1 MNFTRLLNFSRMP
14 RTSRTSHTLAV
25 AGLVLA
31 LGASLTPAKDHE
43 GKHLDRMVA
52 RMEKELKLTK
62 DQSAKIRTILAKDSA
77 TRPHRGEWKQDHD
90 CKGKDDCEHHGKQG
104 FGPGPLG
111 GGEFTAQLRSSTVD
125 TAALNRS
132 FAERSD
138 SMQTCMREHHARRV
152 ATFAEIHAVLTPEQR
167 ALAAD
172 KWEKRAADSEKK
184 REKKSKK

>member
-1 MNFTRLLNFSRMP
+1 MNFTRLLNSSRLP
-14 RTSRTSHTLAV
+14 RIVAV

-43 GKHLDRMVA
+43 GKHLDRMVS
-52 RMEKELKLTK
+52 RMEKELKLSK

-77 TRPHRGEWKQDHD
+77 ARPHRGEWKKDHD
-90 CKGKDDCEHHGKQG
+90 CKGKDDCEHRGKQG
-104 FGPGPLG
+104 FGPLG

-132 FAERSD
+132 FAQRSD
-138 SMQTCMREHHARRV
+138 SMQARMREHHARRV